1 MIPEDVLNFLFST
14 RENFNPIRF
23 WNNRPIITCDHH
35 THLTFMSEE
44 KFQSPKIENIV
55 ASGSIAD
62 SIDLD
67 MISAKME
74 NCELNKKRFPGA
86 VLRLKN
92 PKIAVL
98 VFSSGKVVLTGA
110 KSPEDLVRGQ
120 DILIQNMNEAGVTCH
135 DTPDVAIT
143 NMVCSYDMGRYINLN
158 KVVITLNLEKIEY
171 EPEQFPGLVYRISD
185 PKIVALL
192 FSSGKII
199 LTGGKTMDEVVRG
212 VAFLE
217 QMLGKL

>member
-1 MIPEDVLNFLFST
+1 
-14 RENFNPIRF
+14 
-23 WNNRPIITCDHH
+23 
-35 THLTFMSEE
+35 MSEE
-44 KFQSPKIENIV
+44 KVQSPKIENIV

-62 SIDLD
+62 SIDLE
-67 MISAKME
+67 MLSAKME
-74 NCELNKKRFPGA
+74 NCDLNKKRFPGA
-86 VLRLKN
+86 VLRLQD

-120 DILIQNMNEAGVTCH
+120 DILIQNLKEAGIICH

-143 NMVCSYDMGRYINLN
+143 NMVCSYDLKKYINLN
-158 KVVITLNLEKIEY
+158 KVVITLNVENIEY

-185 PKIVALL
+185 PKVVVLI

-199 LTGGKTMDEVVRG
+199 LTGGKTMKDVERG
-212 VAFLE
+212 VVFLE
-217 QMLGKL
+217 QMLGNI